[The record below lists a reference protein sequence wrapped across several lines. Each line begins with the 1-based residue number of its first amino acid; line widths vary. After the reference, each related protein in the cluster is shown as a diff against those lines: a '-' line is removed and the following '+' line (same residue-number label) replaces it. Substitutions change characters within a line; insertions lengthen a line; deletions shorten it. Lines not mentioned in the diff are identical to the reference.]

1 MKKKIID
8 IETFK
13 SFLKDDMRIMVGGFA
28 GCGVPDVLIQGI
40 LESGV
45 KNLTIISN
53 DSTHPGEGI
62 SLLIAN
68 NQIKKLIASH
78 IGMNPQTG
86 EKYNSGELE
95 VQLVPQG
102 TLAESIRAAGA
113 GLGGVLTKTG
123 LGTEVAEGK
132 ETIVIDGETY
142 LVEKPIHADMAV
154 IRGSVV
160 DEFGNTT
167 YKGTTRNFNPVMA
180 TAADLVVAA
189 AEKVVKIG
197 ELEKENIVTP
207 GIFVDYIVG
216 GEPVEFKR

>member
-1 MKKKIID
+1 MKRKIID

-13 SFLKDDMRIMVGGFA
+13 TFLKDDMSIMVGGFA
-28 GCGVPDVLIQGI
+28 GCGVPEILIQAI
-40 LESGV
+40 VESNV

-53 DSTHPGEGI
+53 DSTHPGEGV

-68 NQIKKLIASH
+68 NQVKKLIASH

-86 EKYNSGELE
+86 EKYNAGELE

-102 TLAESIRAAGA
+102 TLAEAIRAAGA

-123 LGTEVAEGK
+123 IGTEVEEGK
-132 ETIVIDGETY
+132 EKIVIDGEEY
-142 LVEKPIHADMAV
+142 LIEKPIHADLAV

-167 YKGTTRNFNPVMA
+167 YKGTTRNFNPLMA
-180 TAADLVVAA
+180 SAADMVVVAA
-189 AEKVVKIG
+189 EQIVEMGAI
-197 ELEKENIVTP
+197 EKETIVTP

-216 GEPVEFKR
+216 GEPVER

>member
-1 MKKKIID
+1 MKRKIID

-13 SFLKDDMRIMVGGFA
+13 TFLKDDMSIMVGGFA
-28 GCGVPDVLIQGI
+28 GCGVPEILIQAI
-40 LESGV
+40 VESNV

-68 NQIKKLIASH
+68 NQVKKLIASH

-86 EKYNSGELE
+86 EKYNAGELE

-102 TLAESIRAAGA
+102 TLAEAIRAAGA

-123 LGTEVAEGK
+123 IGTEVEEGK
-132 ETIVIDGETY
+132 EKIVIDGEEY
-142 LVEKPIHADMAV
+142 LIEKPIHADLAV

-167 YKGTTRNFNPVMA
+167 YKGTTRNFNPLMA
-180 TAADLVVAA
+180 SAADMVVVAA
-189 AEKVVKIG
+189 EQIVEMGAI
-197 ELEKENIVTP
+197 EKETIVTP

-216 GEPVEFKR
+216 GEPVER

>member
-1 MKKKIID
+1 MKRKIID
-8 IETFK
+8 IDTFK
-13 SFLKDDMRIMVGGFA
+13 TLLKDDMSIMVGGFA
-28 GCGVPDVLIQGI
+28 GCGVPEILIQAI
-40 LESGV
+40 VESNV

-53 DSTHPGEGI
+53 DSTHPGEGV

-68 NQIKKLIASH
+68 NQVKKLIASH

-86 EKYNSGELE
+86 EKYNAGELE

-102 TLAESIRAAGA
+102 TLAEAIRAAGA

-123 LGTEVAEGK
+123 IGTEVEEGK
-132 ETIVIDGETY
+132 EKIVIDGEEY
-142 LVEKPIHADMAV
+142 LIEKPIHADLAV

-167 YKGTTRNFNPVMA
+167 YKGTTRNFNPLMA
-180 TAADLVVAA
+180 RAADMVVVAA
-189 AEKVVKIG
+189 EQIVEMGAI
-197 ELEKENIVTP
+197 EKESIVTP

-216 GEPVEFKR
+216 GEPVER